1 MKRKQELELRKIQE
15 KTIEKIESIKVLEAL
30 TKATE
35 VVNQKTIQNKKEIEK
50 IKESV
55 KDVAKVVINIDGRL
69 KNIESKMN
77 QLGSNDEFAK

>member
-15 KTIEKIESIKVLEAL
+15 KTIEKIESIKVLEVL

-35 VVNQKTIQNKKEIEK
+35 VVDQKTIQNKKEIEK

-69 KNIESKMN
+69 KDIESKMN
-77 QLGSNDEFAK
+77 QLGSNDEFTK

>member
-35 VVNQKTIQNKKEIEK
+35 VVDQKTIQNKKEIEK

-69 KNIESKMN
+69 KDIESKMN
-77 QLGSNDEFAK
+77 QLGSNDEFTK

>member
-55 KDVAKVVINIDGRL
+55 KDIAKVVINIDGRL
-69 KNIESKMN
+69 KDIESKMN
-77 QLGSNDEFAK
+77 QLE

>member
-35 VVNQKTIQNKKEIEK
+35 VVDKKTIQNKKEIEK
-50 IKESV
+50 IKENV

-69 KNIESKMN
+69 RDIESKMD
-77 QLGSNDEFAK
+77 QPE

>member
-35 VVNQKTIQNKKEIEK
+35 VVDQKTIQNKKEIEK

-77 QLGSNDEFAK
+77 QLGSNDEFTK